1 MRRRRVVVMGHI
13 VISELLWLAVGYD
26 SGITFRLY
34 EILKLLEGR
43 K

>member
-1 MRRRRVVVMGHI
+1 MKVDHTL
-13 VISELLWLAVGYD
+13 ISELLWLTVGYD
-26 SGITFRLY
+26 AGVTFRLY

>member
-1 MRRRRVVVMGHI
+1 VRRKRVMTVDHTI
-13 VISELLWLAVGYD
+13 INELLWLAVGYD
-26 SGITFRLY
+26 AGITFRLY